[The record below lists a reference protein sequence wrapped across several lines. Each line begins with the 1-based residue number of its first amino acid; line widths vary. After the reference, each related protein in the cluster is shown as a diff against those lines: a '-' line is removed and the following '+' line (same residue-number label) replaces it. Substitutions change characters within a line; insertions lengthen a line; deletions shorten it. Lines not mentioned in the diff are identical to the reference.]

1 MNTVADNTLEKI
13 VIVGGGSAGWMTAA
27 ALTKILKNNYTSV
40 ELIESDHIGTISVG
54 EATIPPINTFNQ
66 LLGIDENEFV
76 KATKATFKLGIEF
89 IDWSKIGDS
98 YMHPF
103 GEFGLDIEAVKF
115 YQFWLKLR
123 TQSDMPNIDQYC
135 LSAVA
140 AKMGKFTQPG
150 TDKRTVMSSLAY
162 AFHFDATLYAKY
174 LRQYSEARGIK
185 RTEGKV
191 VNVSLRSEDGFIQSV
206 TLEDGRTV
214 EGDLFIDCSGF
225 RALLI
230 EDALETGFEDWSH
243 YLPVDSAVALPTKLA
258 DENNPNPLPYTRAF
272 ARPAGWQWRI
282 PLQHR
287 TGNGHVYCSQYMSD
301 QEATDILLD
310 TLDGEP
316 AAEPRQ
322 FKFTTGRRKKFWNK
336 NCVSIGLSG
345 GFMEPLE
352 STSLHLIQA
361 GISKL
366 IALFPDKTFN
376 PVERAEYNRLTCMQ
390 FDQIRD
396 FLILHYKAT
405 ARDDTPFWNYVRT
418 MDIPDSLSQKI
429 ELFRSKGR
437 IFRFEDELFG
447 ESNWLAVFLGQGIYP
462 TSWDPM
468 VDTFDMNA
476 IKDNLDRMQ
485 DIIHKTAQNMP
496 THQAYINRFC
506 KAQ

>member
-1 MNTVADNTLEKI
+1 MIAENTIQKV

-27 ALTKILKNNYTSV
+27 ALSKFIKNQYTSV
-40 ELIESDHIGTISVG
+40 QLIESEQIGTISVG

-89 IDWSKIGDS
+89 TNWSKIGQS

-103 GEFGLDIEAVKF
+103 GEFGQDIEAVKF

-123 TQSDMPNIDQYC
+123 SQRDMPYIDQYS

-140 AKMGKFTQPG
+140 AKMGKFTKPG
-150 TDKRTVMSSLAY
+150 NDPRAVMSSLAY

-174 LRQYSEARGIK
+174 LRTYSEKRGVQ

-191 VNVSLRSEDGFIQSV
+191 VDVNLRSEDGFIRSL
-206 TLEDGRTV
+206 TLEDGQV
-214 EGDLFIDCSGF
+214 IEGDLFIDCSGF

-230 EDALETGFEDWSH
+230 EGALKTGYEDWSH
-243 YLPVDSAVALPTKLA
+243 WLPCDRAVALPTSLK
-258 DENNPNPLPYTRAF
+258 DEDNRAPLPYTRAI
-272 ARPAGWQWRI
+272 AHSAGWQWRI

-287 TGNGHVYCSQYMSD
+287 TGNGHVFCSSYMSD
-301 QEATDILLD
+301 QEATDILLNNVEG
-310 TLDGEP
+310 TP
-316 AAEPRQ
+316 TAEPRIL
-322 FKFTTGRRKKFWNK
+322 KFTTGRRKKFWNK
-336 NCVSIGLSG
+336 NCVTIGLSG

-352 STSLHLIQA
+352 STALHLIQA

-376 PVERAEYNRLTCMQ
+376 PVERAEYNKLTCMQ

-396 FLILHYKAT
+396 FLILHYQAT
-405 ARDDTPFWNYVRT
+405 QRDDSDFWNYVRT
-418 MDIPDSLSQKI
+418 MDVPDTLASKV

-447 ESNWLAVFLGQGIYP
+447 VSNWLAVLLGQGIYP
-462 TSWDPM
+462 QNWDPM
-468 VDTFDMNA
+468 VDTFDMDA
-476 IKDNLDRMQ
+476 IKNNLDGMQ
-485 DIIHKTAQNMP
+485 NIIRKTAEHMP
-496 THQAYINRFC
+496 THQTYIDRFC
-506 KAQ
+506 AAK

>member
-1 MNTVADNTLEKI
+1 MAENTIQKV

-27 ALTKILKNNYTSV
+27 ALSKFIKNQYTSV
-40 ELIESDHIGTISVG
+40 QLIESEQIGTISVG

-89 IDWSKIGDS
+89 TNWSKIGQS

-103 GEFGLDIEAVKF
+103 GEFGQDIEAVKF

-123 TQSDMPNIDQYC
+123 SQQDMPYIDQYS

-140 AKMGKFTQPG
+140 AKMGKFTKPG
-150 TDKRTVMSSLAY
+150 NDPRAVMSSLAY

-174 LRQYSEARGIK
+174 LRTYSEKRGVQ
-185 RTEGKV
+185 RTEGRV
-191 VNVSLRSEDGFIQSV
+191 VDVNLRSEDGFIRSL
-206 TLEDGRTV
+206 TLEGGQII

-230 EDALETGFEDWSH
+230 EGALKTGYEDWSH
-243 YLPVDSAVALPTKLA
+243 WLPCDRAVALPTSLK
-258 DENNPNPLPYTRAF
+258 DEDNPAPLPYTRAI
-272 ARPAGWQWRI
+272 AHSAGWQWRI

-287 TGNGHVYCSQYMSD
+287 TGNGHVFCSSYMSD
-301 QEATDILLD
+301 QEATDILLNNV
-310 TLDGEP
+310 DGTP
-316 AAEPRQ
+316 TAEPRIL
-322 FKFTTGRRKKFWNK
+322 KFTTGRRKKFWNK
-336 NCVSIGLSG
+336 NCVTIGLSG

-352 STSLHLIQA
+352 STALHLIQA

-376 PVERAEYNRLTCMQ
+376 PVERAEYNKLTCMQ

-396 FLILHYKAT
+396 FLILHYQAT
-405 ARDDTPFWNYVRT
+405 QRDDSDFWNYVRT
-418 MDIPDSLSQKI
+418 MDVPDTLASKI

-447 ESNWLAVFLGQGIYP
+447 VSNWLAVLLGQGIYP
-462 TSWDPM
+462 QNWDPM
-468 VDTFDMNA
+468 VDTFDMDAVKN
-476 IKDNLDRMQ
+476 NLDGMQ
-485 DIIHKTAQNMP
+485 DIIRKTAEHMP
-496 THQAYINRFC
+496 THQAYIDRFC
-506 KAQ
+506 AAK

>member
-1 MNTVADNTLEKI
+1 MIAENTIQKV

-27 ALTKILKNNYTSV
+27 ALSKFIKNQYTSV
-40 ELIESDHIGTISVG
+40 QLIESEQIGTISVG

-89 IDWSKIGDS
+89 TNWSKIGQS

-103 GEFGLDIEAVKF
+103 GEFGQDIEAVKF

-123 TQSDMPNIDQYC
+123 SQHDMPYIDQYS

-140 AKMGKFTQPG
+140 AKMGKFTKPG
-150 TDKRTVMSSLAY
+150 NDPRAVMSSLAY

-174 LRQYSEARGIK
+174 LRTYSEKRGVQ

-191 VNVSLRSEDGFIQSV
+191 VDVNLRSEDGFIRSL
-206 TLEDGRTV
+206 TLEDGQV
-214 EGDLFIDCSGF
+214 IEGDLFIDCSGF

-230 EDALETGFEDWSH
+230 EGALKTGYEDWSH
-243 YLPVDSAVALPTKLA
+243 WLPCDRAVALPTSLK
-258 DENNPNPLPYTRAF
+258 DEDNRAPLPYTRAI
-272 ARPAGWQWRI
+272 AHSAGWQWRI

-287 TGNGHVYCSQYMSD
+287 TGNGHVFCSSYMSD
-301 QEATDILLD
+301 QEATDILLNNVEG
-310 TLDGEP
+310 TP
-316 AAEPRQ
+316 TAEPRIL
-322 FKFTTGRRKKFWNK
+322 KFTTGRRKKFWNK
-336 NCVSIGLSG
+336 NCVTIGLSG

-352 STSLHLIQA
+352 STALHLIQA

-376 PVERAEYNRLTCMQ
+376 PVERAEYNKLTCMQ

-396 FLILHYKAT
+396 FLILHYQAT
-405 ARDDTPFWNYVRT
+405 QRDDSDFWNYVRT
-418 MDIPDSLSQKI
+418 MDVPDTLASKV

-447 ESNWLAVFLGQGIYP
+447 VSNWLAVLLGQGIYP
-462 TSWDPM
+462 QNWDPM
-468 VDTFDMNA
+468 VDTFDMDAVKN
-476 IKDNLDRMQ
+476 NLDGMQ
-485 DIIHKTAQNMP
+485 NIIRKTAEHMP
-496 THQAYINRFC
+496 THQAYIDRFC
-506 KAQ
+506 AAK